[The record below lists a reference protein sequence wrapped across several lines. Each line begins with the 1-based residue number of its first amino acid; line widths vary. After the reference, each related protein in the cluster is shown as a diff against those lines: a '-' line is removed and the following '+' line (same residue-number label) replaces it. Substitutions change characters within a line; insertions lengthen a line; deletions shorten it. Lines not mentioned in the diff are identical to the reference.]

1 MSAWVDFGALKE
13 AVSVEAVLS
22 HYQVNGLRRRRRG
35 RLQGRCP
42 IHRGERDDAFH
53 VDLAKN
59 LFHCFACQAGGNVL
73 DFVAAMEGCSIREA
87 ALKLQAWFGSPQ
99 REMREQ
105 PPAPR
110 SLVPASVQEGELVR
124 EK

>member
-1 MSAWVDFGALKE
+1 
-13 AVSVEAVLS
+13 
-22 HYQVNGLRRRRRG
+22 
-35 RLQGRCP
+35 
-42 IHRGERDDAFH
+42 